1 MPPGHHFLYL
11 KVLHDNAIVIM
22 LGCTHEYGDDDDRV
36 GDEVEYDD
44 DGAHFKKDE
53 YDEDVFEKKQQ

>member
-1 MPPGHHFLYL
+1 
-11 KVLHDNAIVIM
+11 M
-22 LGCTHEYGDDDDRV
+22 LGSTHEYGDDDDRV

-44 DGAHFKKDE
+44 DGAHFKFKKDE